1 MKEIGSEFWL
11 EDSVLKKST
20 QDKMYSDIPFFKFKN
35 VQYTTTGRGAI
46 TYIIRSLNLKSKK
59 ALLPAYICESVILP
73 FEQHGFEISYYQIN
87 EDLTPNFK
95 NIKMDFDVFFHL
107 GYYGF
112 KTNSIEDLP
121 ISHSGKNVIEDIT
134 HSIFSKNDAEG
145 INDFQIGSIRKWLG
159 IPSGGLVKGTKITDM
174 NLPKSN
180 NGFVQLR
187 KKALVEKN
195 KYINQNSKDKEY
207 LTSFNK
213 AENIIDNDVD
223 AYEIDSDSLDIIR
236 TFDYNEMIQKRR
248 ENYQVLLNGITQ
260 NKKVIFIFEELPDTV
275 CPMFFPIY
283 VNDRDSLRSFLTKNK
298 IYCPVHW
305 PVPPQVKNTLDETTT
320 YIYNNIL
327 SIPCD
332 QRYGMDDMQRI
343 VKVINEWLNQ

>member
-1 MKEIGSEFWL
+1 MKEIGSEFWSD
-11 EDSVLKKST
+11 DSAFKKST
-20 QDKMYSDIPFFKFKN
+20 QEKVNSDIPFFKCKN
-35 VQYTTTGRGAI
+35 NKYTTTGRGAI
-46 TYIIRSLNLKSKK
+46 TYILRSLNLKTKK

-87 EDLTPNFK
+87 KDLTPNFK
-95 NIKMDFDVFFHL
+95 NVKLDFDVFFHI

-112 KTNSIEDLP
+112 KTNIIEALP
-121 ISHSGKNVIEDIT
+121 INQSKINVIEDIT
-134 HSIFSKNDAEG
+134 HSLFSKNDTEDK
-145 INDFQIGSIRKWLG
+145 NDFQVGSIRKWIG
-159 IPSGGLVKGTKITDM
+159 IPSGGLVIGKKAIDI

-180 NGFVQLR
+180 NDFVQLR
-187 KKALVEKN
+187 KKALIEKD
-195 KYINQNSKDKEY
+195 KYINKNSKNRGY

-223 AYEIDSDSLDIIR
+223 AYEIDPESLNIIK
-236 TFDYNEMIQKRR
+236 TFGYHEMIQKRR

-260 NKKVIFIFEELPDTV
+260 NKKAEFIFQELPDTV

-283 VNDRDSLRSFLTKNK
+283 VNDRDSLRSFLIENK
-298 IYCPVHW
+298 IYCPIHW
-305 PVPPQVKNTLDETTT
+305 PVSPQVKNTLDETTT

-332 QRYGMDDMQRI
+332 QRYGPVEMERI
-343 VKVINEWLNQ
+343 VNVVNEWLNQ